1 MRKIVVKI
9 ILIILG
15 GTHFPVSAEG
25 ICTAGEA
32 AIFNC
37 DLRGGA
43 ASLCESNG
51 DGALTYRHKTR
62 NSIDL
67 EISDGDGR
75 SEQVFYFSSTP
86 YAGGGEAHIRFAKG
100 GYTYFLYDKTVKTEE
115 GPDSSAG
122 IVVYKGNMNTA
133 TYVCTNDASIRQ
145 SVYQRNKMERYKDI
159 LKNSRVDR

>member
-15 GTHFPVSAEG
+15 GTHFSVSAGG
-25 ICTAGEA
+25 ICAGGEA

-43 ASLCESNG
+43 ASLCESS
-51 DGALTYRHKTR
+51 DGTLTYRHKTR

-75 SEQVFYFSSTP
+75 RGQVFYFSNTP

-100 GYTYFLYDKTVKTEE
+100 GYTYFLYDKTVKNEE
-115 GPDSSAG
+115 GSDFSAG
-122 IVVYKGNMNTA
+122 IVVYKGNINTA

-145 SVYQRNKMERYKDI
+145 SAFQRNKMERYKDI